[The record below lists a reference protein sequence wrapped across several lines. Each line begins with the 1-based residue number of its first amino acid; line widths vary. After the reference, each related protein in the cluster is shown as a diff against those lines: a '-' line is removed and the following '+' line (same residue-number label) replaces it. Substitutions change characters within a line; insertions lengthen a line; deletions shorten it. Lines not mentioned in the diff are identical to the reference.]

1 MALLEVDDIRTYYG
15 NIEALKGIS
24 LTVDEGEC
32 VTLIGSNGAGK
43 STTLRSISGLTPP
56 RTGDIRFG
64 GENITR
70 TGPAD
75 IVKLGISQSP
85 EGRRCFPRMTVREN
99 LDMGAYLRRDKDAIA
114 DDISRVF
121 DLFPRLQERER
132 QKAGTMSGGEQQMLA
147 IGRALMARPKLLLLD
162 EPSMGIAPI
171 LVERIYETIAEIN
184 EQGTTILLVEQN
196 ANYAL
201 GVSQR
206 AYVLETGKVVL
217 SDRSDTLRTNPEV
230 QKAYLGG

>member
-1 MALLEVDDIRTYYG
+1 MAMLEVDGIHTFYG
-15 NIEALKGIS
+15 NIEALKGVS

-43 STTLRSISGLTPP
+43 STTLRSVSGLTPP
-56 RTGDIRFG
+56 RTGDITFE

-70 TGPAD
+70 TPPAE
-75 IVKLGISQSP
+75 IVQRGISQAP

-99 LDMGAYLRRDKDAIA
+99 LDMGAYLRRDKDVDSDMA
-114 DDISRVF
+114 RVY
-121 DLFPRLQERER
+121 DLFPRLKERER

-147 IGRALMARPKLLLLD
+147 IGRALMAKPKLLLLD

-171 LVERIYETIAEIN
+171 LVERIYETIVEIN
-184 EQGTTILLVEQN
+184 QQGTTILLVEQN

-201 GVSQR
+201 SVSKR
-206 AYVLETGKVVL
+206 AYVLETGVVAI
-217 SDRSDTLRTNPEV
+217 SDDSATLRTNPDV